1 MQNDAEL
8 IKNAILET
16 LKYLN
21 LHEPKCICEQCQF
34 GYKYDKKSKIE
45 CKKRRQKPQE
55 NHNIWEKKI
64 LYWENK
70 LIMENEKLKIV
81 FLVNVFFVNIL

>member
-1 MQNDAEL
+1 MQNDTEL
-8 IKNAILET
+8 IKNAILKT

-45 CKKRRQKPQE
+45 CEKRRQKTQE
-55 NHNIWEKKI
+55 SHNIWEKKI

-70 LIMENEKLKIV
+70 LKNAKSD
-81 FLVNVFFVNIL
+81 

>member
-1 MQNDAEL
+1 MMQNDAEL
-8 IKNAILET
+8 IKNAILKT

-45 CKKRRQKPQE
+45 CEKYRQKIQE

-64 LYWENK
+64 LYWES
-70 LIMENEKLKIV
+70 KLK
-81 FLVNVFFVNIL
+81 NAE